1 MATLKS
7 EEKLIPSFIRFDL
20 QDEIRED
27 GRWLSYRLELSSGG
41 KELLLEDRPDEI
53 GRCWL
58 SLEPFDEVKR
68 LIEGLESFL
77 KGGKNFSFEPQE
89 PNFELLLSREELGFS
104 VYCFIDS
111 GNALHDH
118 ATWDGLGLRMF
129 SNREH
134 LEAFLAELKAET
146 LVFSAISE
154 R

>member
-7 EEKLIPSFIRFDL
+7 EEKQIPSFIRFDL
-20 QDEIRED
+20 TGEVREE
-27 GRWLSYRLELSSGG
+27 GRWLSYRLTISSGG
-41 KELLLEDRPDEI
+41 KELLLEDQADEV

-68 LIEGLESFL
+68 LIEGLEAFL
-77 KGGKNFSFEPQE
+77 RGGKTFSFEPQE
-89 PNFELLLSREELGFS
+89 PNFEILLSREELGFS

-129 SNREH
+129 SSKEH

-146 LVFSAISE
+146 RIFSAVTE